1 VRIWETDGADQ
12 RVLMVLVSVHRGGVY
27 LDRRLPRRQDP
38 IAEEPAAPSPLLF
51 GPAAMRFRMEL
62 PPPTFTCKA

>member
-1 VRIWETDGADQ
+1 
-12 RVLMVLVSVHRGGVY
+12 VY